1 MKRYGSARQGVMEKV
16 IEHGADCVVVRTD
29 SHDFTDTST
38 LDVVDI
44 PADHRS
50 RAISQNH
57 LSQISVRSH
66 LAHKIEKPLAGK
78 RPNVGS
84 IGERRRRCS
93 RCGSAGQR
101 YWVAAHLEA
110 DIPCE
115 SMCGWLGRACITIC
129 FLIFR

>member
-1 MKRYGSARQGVMEKV
+1 MKSYGSARQGVMEKV

-93 RCGSAGQR
+93 RCGPAGQGIR
-101 YWVAAHLEA
+101 SRLIWKRIFPVN
-110 DIPCE
+110 PCAV
-115 SMCGWLGRACITIC
+115 GWAVRASR
-129 FLIFR
+129 FAS